1 MKSDLKSEKNLLFNP
16 GPTNVSEDVRNAI
29 RTKDICH
36 REKEFFEVLLRVNKN
51 LTKVLNGS
59 ETHSAVLFAS
69 SGTGANEAI
78 CASIHGKVLVI
89 NNGKYSDRICD
100 ILGIYKIPI
109 NRLKLDSLQP
119 IDLNLI
125 EQQLQGDK
133 EITHIY
139 LVHHETT
146 TGMLSPLRKV
156 GELASKY
163 DKLLCVDS
171 VSSLGGHEFD
181 LQKDNISFCSV
192 SANKCLESFP
202 GISFVIARNSEL
214 EKLQGKSR
222 SFYFNLYEQW
232 KKEQKGETPFT
243 PPVQIIY
250 AMDRALQEFIE
261 EGYEARIIRY
271 KELAATMREGLKKLG
286 FELILFPEE
295 YQSNI
300 LTTIKMPEVMDY
312 WNIHDKLKER
322 GITIY
327 SDKSVLDKG
336 RFRVATLGHIT
347 SRDIDWFLQ
356 NLQEVMGEG
365 GLLNNRENKKIQAI
379 ILAAGMGTRFGDE
392 TKDIPKH
399 LLEVEGKSI
408 LERSLENLKRNNISE
423 VIIVVGYKKEKIISK
438 IGDEFGGMKI
448 KYAVND
454 LYDTTSTAISFFK
467 SKEFMDS
474 DAIMVLGDVLYEPD
488 AVKLVLEDSAQDI
501 MFVMPVSGAK
511 NPAYVTVDDKLNLID
526 IPRGKENEPRAYGE
540 VADIYKISRETLDL
554 LYQFIEENYLQ
565 VNQKGYIEDAI
576 LGLSRM
582 TPVKCIK
589 RDLLWLGVNTRE
601 DLERARNEIYPKIKE
616 KINSGKLDI

>member
-540 VADIYKISRETLDL
+540 VADIYKISRESLQI
-554 LYQFIEENYLQ
+554 LYKIIGEEYQ
-565 VNQKGYIEDAI
+565 TGIRSRYIEDAI

>member
-156 GELASKY
+156 GEVASKY

-540 VADIYKISRETLDL
+540 VADIYKISRESLQI
-554 LYQFIEENYLQ
+554 LYKIIGEEYQ
-565 VNQKGYIEDAI
+565 TGIRSRYIEDAI

-616 KINSGKLDI
+616 KIKFENCS